1 MGEIIYFK
9 IKIEMKLFRSIY
21 FIFCVRGA
29 VNPECPSEPARE
41 TCELDCTNE
50 YVDCVVECVGDSDC
64 ISQCMRQTVACEEV
78 CPCHDDCFD
87 GCPCEPRS
95 EYCLACKY
103 EYRDEYFYCEDQ
115 CSFRFIN
122 CTDTCKGPTDTE
134 CYDRCHNQFVKE
146 RKNCPCMENC
156 KAGCPCPNY

>member
-1 MGEIIYFK
+1 MVKRI
-9 IKIEMKLFRSIY
+9 L
-21 FIFCVRGA
+21 
-29 VNPECPSEPARE
+29 ARE

-95 EYCLACKY
+95 EYCLACKD

-134 CYDRCHNQFVKE
+134 CYDRCHNQFVEE

-156 KAGCPCPNY
+156 KGIQNVQCKIYLNFILKLAALVRITNANYR